1 MNRPTTGRLRTASL
15 AQRLALIV
23 FVAAAFLPACGKK
36 GPPLPPLVKAP
47 ARPDPFVAR
56 RLGSIVY
63 LQVRI
68 PTANAD
74 ATSPADIEHVEV
86 YGFTGSPSDNVDI
99 FKYGT
104 LVASIPVRKP
114 PEETA
119 QPTSHGKAGR
129 RVEKPEA
136 RPPAPPRPPASME
149 NGFDQGDTIVVT
161 EPLGPAQYVEVVPKT
176 KKPALKITAPPVKDD
191 LRPLGPAPLTAPP
204 ARIYVAVGINHKAQ
218 KGAVSARQ
226 SVALSAPASAPSAP
240 TITYGETAFTITWT
254 PPADAYQGAPTGDVL
269 KSTPIGTR
277 PIFGAYNVYDV
288 PPTPQA
294 PGAAKA
300 PTPPAPGG
308 QMPTPVNAVP
318 IAAPPFVDKRIVFGK
333 PHCYAVRA
341 VTLSGTQSIE
351 GELSPVQCVTP
362 VDTFAPVAPIS
373 LKAVGSEGA
382 ISLIWDANTE
392 PDLAGY
398 LVMRATLPGSEFTPV
413 TPVPIKETTFND
425 TTVTKGVH
433 YAYVVVAV
441 DTAKNASARSN
452 QVEESAR

>member
-1 MNRPTTGRLRTASL
+1 MNRQTAGRRRTASF
-15 AQRLALIV
+15 AKRLALIA

-47 ARPDPFVAR
+47 ARPEPFLAR
-56 RLGSIVY
+56 RLGSTVY
-63 LQVRI
+63 LQFRI
-68 PTANAD
+68 PTTNAD
-74 ATSPADIEHVEV
+74 ATSPADIERVEV
-86 YGFTGSPSDNVDI
+86 YGFTGTPADNVDI
-99 FKYGT
+99 FKAGT

-114 PEETA
+114 PEETV
-119 QPTSHGKAGR
+119 QPTSHRKAGR

-136 RPPAPPRPPASME
+136 RPPAPPRPPASLE

-176 KKPALKITAPPVKDD
+176 KKKAREIKAPPVRDV
-191 LRPLGPAPLTAPP
+191 LRPLGPAPLTALP
-204 ARIYVAVGINHKAQ
+204 ARVYVAVGINHKAQ
-218 KGAVSARQ
+218 KGAP
-226 SVALSAPASAPSAP
+226 SVPQAVVLSAPASAPSAP

-254 PPADAYQGAPTGDVL
+254 PPADAYPGAPAGDVL

-277 PIFGAYNVYDV
+277 PILGAYNVYDV
-288 PPTPQA
+288 PPPP
-294 PGAAKA
+294 PGAARA
-300 PTPPAPGG
+300 PTPPAPRG
-308 QMPTPVNAVP
+308 QMPTPVNTAP
-318 IAAPPFVDKRIVFGK
+318 IAAPPLVDKRIEFGK
-333 PHCYAVRA
+333 PRCYGVRV
-341 VTLSGTQSIE
+341 VTLFGTQSIE

-362 VDTFAPVAPIS
+362 VDTFAPAAPIS

-398 LVMRATLPGSEFTPV
+398 LVMRATLPGGEFTRV
-413 TPVPIKETTFND
+413 TPGPIKETTFND

-441 DTAKNASARSN
+441 DVAKNISPRSN